1 VWEIKGGANMKRLLI
16 AGILV
21 VVMAMVMPNVV
32 FATDVTITASPSF
45 LEFGSTPTTWTLN
58 GITGSGKID
67 ENTTYYSN
75 PLGDTTEPSATV
87 ADADCYFTWSNNSSV
102 NIEITVNCG
111 SFTGGDAD
119 MTNSNAGTNGATTYG
134 AHSWYSG
141 MTYSGKKIVKSSGSD
156 VLYTTSTPGEDKK
169 WGAEIITRTDT
180 WTGSSN
186 STATMT
192 ITVAEA

>member
-1 VWEIKGGANMKRLLI
+1 MKKIIVIGLVLLL
-16 AGILV
+16 ALLLS
-21 VVMAMVMPNVV
+21 ATPAL
-32 FATDVTITASPSF
+32 ATDITITGSPSF
-45 LEFGSTPTTWTLN
+45 LEFGSSPTAWTLN

-67 ENTTYYSN
+67 ENTTYYAN
-75 PLGDTTEPSATV
+75 PLGDTTQPSATV
-87 ADADCYFTWSNNSSV
+87 ADGECQFTWSNNSSV

-119 MTNSNAGTNGATTYG
+119 MTNSNLGTNNATHYG
-134 AHSWYSG
+134 AKAYYSG
-141 MTYSGKKIVKSSGSD
+141 LAGYPGSAVIVQSSGSD

-169 WGAEIITRTDT
+169 WGAYITTRINT

-192 ITVAEA
+192 ITATEA

>member
-1 VWEIKGGANMKRLLI
+1 MKKLLLTL
-16 AGILV
+16 ILGLALSIFASSTV
-21 VVMAMVMPNVV
+21 Q
-32 FATDVTITASPSF
+32 ATDITLTAAPSY
-45 LEFGSTPTTWTLN
+45 LEFGSTPGTWTMN

-75 PLGDTTEPSATV
+75 PVGDTSSPGVTV
-87 ADADCYFTWSNNSSV
+87 NDTVCQFTWSNNSSV

-119 MTNSNAGTNGATTYG
+119 MTNSNTGSNAATTYG
-134 AHSWYSG
+134 GYSWYSG
-141 MTYSGKKIVKSSGSD
+141 MTYSNKVIAKSSGSD

-169 WGAEIITRTDT
+169 WGAEITTRTNT
-180 WTGSSN
+180 WTGGSN

-192 ITVAEA
+192 ITAAEA